1 MAVIE
6 DSYLRFTVD
15 SIELALVCDGV
26 FPAGAATEDEH

>member
-15 SIELALVCDGV
+15 SIELALASRRDV
-26 FPAGAATEDEH
+26 PAGAATEDEH